1 MSEAGREPSRADA
14 RPSTRIAEI
23 ASAYLIEA
31 DGDPALALRQAIG
44 DALAALMDMEVR
56 AHRAEWLIS
65 RGFVRGRSVVTRV
78 ADQGSTVVSPIGHG
92 ASAAALK
99 ALFAPHAPSF
109 VVGRTCEQA
118 YRSVRCWGRTP
129 RASQTHSLAHS
140 RPDNARTEP
149 GAKLPRQHL
158 HCVQPITPERQMAL
172 IAEARAARLR
182 EHGPQCAT
190 SNWGGWLERTEV

>member
-14 RPSTRIAEI
+14 RLVTLIAEI

-31 DGDPALALRQAIG
+31 DGDLATALRQAIQ
-44 DALAALMDMEVR
+44 DALADLAEMESR

-65 RGFVRGRSVVTRV
+65 RGFVRGRSVVTRG
-78 ADQGSTVVSPIGHG
+78 ADQGSTAVSPIGDG

-109 VVGRTCEQA
+109 VVGRTCERA
-118 YRSVRCWGRTP
+118 SPSVRCWERTP
-129 RASQTHSLAHS
+129 RASQTHPLDHS
-140 RPDNARTEP
+140 RPDDARTEP
-149 GAKLPRQHL
+149 GAMRHGQGLRG
-158 HCVQPITPERQMAL
+158 VQSITPERQRAL

-182 EHGPQCAT
+182 STCSTT
-190 SNWGGWLERTEV
+190 SRPT

>member
-14 RPSTRIAEI
+14 RSFTLIEEI

-78 ADQGSTVVSPIGHG
+78 ADQGSTALCPVGDG
-92 ASAAALK
+92 ASAAARK
-99 ALFAPHAPSF
+99 ALFAPHACPF
-109 VVGRTCEQA
+109 VVGRTSERA
-118 YRSVRCWGRTP
+118 YSSVRCWESVP
-129 RASQTHSLAHS
+129 SASQTQPLDHS
-140 RPDNARTEP
+140 RSDDA
-149 GAKLPRQHL
+149 Q
-158 HCVQPITPERQMAL
+158 
-172 IAEARAARLR
+172 
-182 EHGPQCAT
+182 
-190 SNWGGWLERTEV
+190 